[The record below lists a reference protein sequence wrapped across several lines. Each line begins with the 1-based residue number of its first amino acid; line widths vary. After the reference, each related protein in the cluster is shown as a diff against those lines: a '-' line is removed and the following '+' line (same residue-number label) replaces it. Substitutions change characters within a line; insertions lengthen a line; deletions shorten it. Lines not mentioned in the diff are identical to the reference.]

1 MQVYLQISGQKSTL
15 STIRIFEF
23 RLRVRK
29 GGPWFRVSV
38 VLISHISV
46 RWIFGGLVSNLHNW
60 GCIMGSGRGNF
71 GDLGC
76 GGWDVGVTG
85 VLGQGLYL
93 HTLYKAWK
101 VADLPSLTFKCLISN
116 LSIFVKPNRVSV
128 VGGFCTHP

>member
-1 MQVYLQISGQKSTL
+1 
-15 STIRIFEF
+15 
-23 RLRVRK
+23 
-29 GGPWFRVSV
+29 
-38 VLISHISV
+38 
-46 RWIFGGLVSNLHNW
+46 
-60 GCIMGSGRGNF
+60 MGSGRGNF

-85 VLGQGLYL
+85 VRGQGLYL

-128 VGGFCTHP
+128 VGGFCTHPQWVLVMNEQAVGGLFVYHN